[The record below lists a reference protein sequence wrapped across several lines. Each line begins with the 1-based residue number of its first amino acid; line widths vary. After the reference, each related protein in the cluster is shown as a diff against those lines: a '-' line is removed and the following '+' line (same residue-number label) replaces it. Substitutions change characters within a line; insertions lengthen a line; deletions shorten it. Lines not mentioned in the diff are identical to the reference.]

1 MQTITEI
8 TSLRDTLNQAR
19 RAGKTI
25 GLVPT
30 MGAFHEGHLTL
41 MRRARAEND
50 VVVVTLFVNPT
61 QFNDLD
67 DFDRYPR
74 DLERDARMAEA
85 EGVSVLFTPTPTE
98 MYPKGFDTVVVVRAL
113 SERLEGASRP
123 GHFQGVA
130 TVVTKLLNMAGADRA
145 YFGEKDWQQL
155 QVIKALARDLDI
167 PTEIVGVP
175 IVREPDGL
183 ALSSR
188 NVRLSAE
195 QRTAAL
201 VLSAALDNAQA
212 IADTSVQDAYQLAAW
227 MRQTIEVQPVAR
239 VDYAVVVDPETLQ
252 EIDTIENGAVALV
265 AATFGKVRLID
276 SRLLRAA
283 PGPNVRR

>member
-8 TSLRDTLNQAR
+8 AALRAALQAAR
-19 RAGKTI
+19 KDGKTI

-30 MGAFHEGHLTL
+30 MGAFHEGHLSL
-41 MRRARAEND
+41 MRRAKAEND
-50 VVVVTLFVNPT
+50 LVVVTLFVNPT

-74 DLERDARMAEA
+74 DYNRDAELAEA
-85 EGVSVLFTPTPTE
+85 EGVDFLFLPTPDT

-123 GHFQGVA
+123 GHYAGVA
-130 TVVTKLLNMAGADRA
+130 TVVTKLLNLAQADRA

-155 QVIKALARDLDI
+155 QIIRALTRDLDI
-167 PTEIVGVP
+167 PTEIVGMP
-175 IVREPDGL
+175 IVRESDGL

-188 NVRLSAE
+188 NVRLSPE
-195 QRTAAL
+195 QRTAAR
-201 VLSAALDNAQA
+201 VLSAALDNAQD

-227 MRQTIEVQPVAR
+227 MRQTIEVQPLAR
-239 VDYAVVVDPETLQ
+239 VDYAVVVAPDTLQ
-252 EIDTIENGAVALV
+252 EIDTIEVGAVALV
-265 AATFGKVRLID
+265 AATFGKVRLLD
-276 SRLLRAA
+276 ARLLRL
-283 PGPNVRR
+283 PTGPAMER